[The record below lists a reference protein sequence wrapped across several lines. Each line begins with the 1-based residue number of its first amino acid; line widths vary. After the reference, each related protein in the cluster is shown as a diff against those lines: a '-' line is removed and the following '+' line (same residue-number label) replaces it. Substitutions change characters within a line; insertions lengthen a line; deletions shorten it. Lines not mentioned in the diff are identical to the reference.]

1 MKKVF
6 QTISIFF
13 ILFLP
18 SICFADKA
26 EDLQKLNDLF
36 KQDILTEEQ
45 YNQGVEKI
53 LKDEDL
59 QKLKDLYE
67 QGILTQE
74 QYNAGVEKILKN
86 IEKILKDSEEMKK
99 LTELFDGGILTEEQ
113 FKEGKQKILNKI
125 GIAPLEDTSTSS
137 QQVEKSSFDG
147 KYEVEIVWTFVQ
159 PRVPASIGIRVGGK
173 EKFVFEIKDNKV
185 INIEVQES
193 GGSINPNN
201 SKISNIKFNLK
212 DTGELKGKFL
222 FRYQS
227 HADTDLDFNW
237 KCQIIE
243 KKIVGKLEIWLRGKA
258 LALKADIL

>member
-99 LTELFDGGILTEEQ
+99 LTELLEGGILTEEQ

-125 GIAPLEDTSTSS
+125 GMTPLEDIFTSS
-137 QQVEKSSFDG
+137 QQEEKGSFDG
-147 KYEVEIVWTFVQ
+147 KYEVEIVWTFIHHK
-159 PRVPASIGIRVGGK
+159 VPPALKFRVGEK
-173 EKFVFEIKDNKV
+173 EKFVFEIEDNQVKS
-185 INIEVQES
+185 IETRQ
-193 GGSINPNN
+193 GTILN
-201 SKISNIKFNLK
+201 SKNSSISKIRFSLK
-212 DTGELKGKFL
+212 DTGELKGKHI
-222 FRYQS
+222 FRILS
-227 HADTDLDFNW
+227 FADADLDFYW
-237 KCQIIE
+237 KCQILDE
-243 KKIVGKLEIWLRGKA
+243 KIRGTLEVWLRGKA
-258 LALKADIL
+258 LVLKADIL

>member
-18 SICFADKA
+18 NICFADKA

-99 LTELFDGGILTEEQ
+99 LTELLEGGILTEEQ
-113 FKEGKQKILNKI
+113 FKEGKQKVLQKI
-125 GIAPLEDTSTSS
+125 ETNNDVTIFAES
-137 QQVEKSSFDG
+137 QQSEASLLDG
-147 KYEVEIVWTFVQ
+147 LYNMEVEWIWISY
-159 PRVPASIGIRVGGK
+159 RVNEVRVGDK
-173 EKFVFEIKDNKV
+173 AKFALEIKNNEVKSLIALDETTGLVDKELKFFSYRFTNKGNKKFKLHTSV
-185 INIEVQES
+185 MLKSDPNE
-193 GGSINPNN
+193 SIN
-201 SKISNIKFNLK
+201 SKWVLEIIDKKFHGTLTVSK
-212 DTGELKGKFL
+212 GADPLLKG
-222 FRYQS
+222 
-227 HADTDLDFNW
+227 N
-237 KCQIIE
+237 IIYTN
-243 KKIVGKLEIWLRGKA
+243 
-258 LALKADIL
+258 

>member
-18 SICFADKA
+18 NICFADKA
-26 EDLQKLNDLF
+26 QDLQKLNDLF
-36 KQDILTEEQ
+36 KQEILTEEQ

-99 LTELFDGGILTEEQ
+99 LTELLEGGILTEEQ

-173 EKFVFEIKDNKV
+173 EKFVFEIKDNQVKS
-185 INIEVQES
+185 IEIQQ
-193 GGSINPNN
+193 GAILN
-201 SKISNIKFNLK
+201 SKNSLISNIKFSLK
-212 DTGELKGKFL
+212 DTGELKGKHI
-222 FRYQS
+222 FRIRS
-227 HADTDLDFNW
+227 FADADLDFYW
-237 KCQIIE
+237 KCQILDE
-243 KKIVGKLEIWLRGKA
+243 KIRGTLEVWLRGKS
-258 LALKADIL
+258 LVFKADIL